1 MTPAIIVSAA
11 YAIENLVSPFRSSVT
26 DDIYSP
32 AK

>member
-11 YAIENLVSPFRSSVT
+11 YAIENLVWPFPTCVT